1 MDHSIT
7 DETTD
12 ETVEVSR
19 TAGSSR
25 RQVMLAGSATLLGAG
40 ALTACGGSS
49 SGGTT
54 ATDPAQG
61 SSAGSEAAPSGPT
74 PLIALDKVP
83 DGGAIAVSAAG
94 LSLIVARPSG
104 KDPVALS
111 SVCPHQGCKVAPAT
125 AKLLCPC
132 HQSTFDVSGA
142 KISGPA
148 PTGLITYP
156 VEVKDG
162 QIVLTSTTAGAP
174 AV

>member
-12 ETVEVSR
+12 QTEHGQT
-19 TAGSSR
+19 SR
-25 RQVMLAGSATLLGAG
+25 RRVMLAGSATLLGAG
-40 ALTACGGSS
+40 ALAACGGSS

-54 ATDPAQG
+54 
-61 SSAGSEAAPSGPT
+61 SAGSAPASSGGSEGSSSGPT
-74 PLIALDKVP
+74 TLIALDKVP
-83 DGGAIAVSAAG
+83 DGGAVAVSAAG

-104 KDPVALS
+104 GDPVALS
-111 SVCPHQGCKVAPAT
+111 SVCPHQGCKVAPA
-125 AKLLCPC
+125 AKNLLCPC

-148 PTGLITYP
+148 PTGLLTYP

-162 QIVLTSTTAGAP
+162 QIVLTSTTAGSP